1 MTECTGSDQVEAE
14 KWGVGGSREMGRKL
28 KRELE
33 DDARV
38 FSLDTL
44 KVRAANLL
52 EDLPDCFSHP
62 APLGADSG
70 GPPKLS

>member
-1 MTECTGSDQVEAE
+1 MTESTGSDQVEAE
-14 KWGVGGSREMGRKL
+14 KWGV

-44 KVRAANLL
+44 KVRAVN
-52 EDLPDCFSHP
+52 C
-62 APLGADSG
+62 
-70 GPPKLS
+70 